1 MQCEKCRRRLRPVR
15 RDYPY
20 PESGLRIVLA
30 GAPVY
35 VCPQHGVQGVLL
47 RNLPGIHAAIARAIL
62 HGPGP
67 LAGPAIRFLRKHR
80 GWSQAALARR
90 LGVHEVT
97 VAKWE
102 TEVAPVGPANQQ
114 RLRLLFTDPAAFEAS
129 RVASRPRGKAAA
141 TIRIRLPRR
150 GHKEQRAAVA

>member
-1 MQCEKCRRRLRPVR
+1 MQCEKCGRRLRPVR
-15 RDYPY
+15 RDYSY
-20 PESGLRIVLA
+20 PESGLRVVLV

-47 RNLPGIHAAIARAIL
+47 RNLPGIHAAISRALL

-67 LAGPAIRFLRKHR
+67 LGGPAIRFLRKHR
-80 GWSQAALARR
+80 GWSQAELARR

-102 TEVAPVGPANQQ
+102 TEAAPVGPANQQ

-129 RVASRPRGKAAA
+129 RVASPPRGKAAA
-141 TIRIRLPRR
+141 PIRIPLPR
-150 GHKEQRAAVA
+150 GRARE